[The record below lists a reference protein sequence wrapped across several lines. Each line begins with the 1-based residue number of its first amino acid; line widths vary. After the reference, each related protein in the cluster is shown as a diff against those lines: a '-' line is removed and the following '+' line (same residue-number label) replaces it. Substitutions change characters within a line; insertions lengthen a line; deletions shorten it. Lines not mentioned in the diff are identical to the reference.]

1 LAQRKKIVSCTAPF
15 RQPEVPG
22 ADKCSAMKLRHVALI
37 VFSILLI
44 DQALKIYVKT
54 HYSVSESHDVI
65 GSWFKIHFIE
75 NEGMA
80 WGMKFHSST
89 FGKIALTTFRLGAIL
104 FGFWYIPRIIRQQYK
119 PGFIICVALIF
130 SGALGNLI
138 DSMFYG
144 SIFDKGMSFDAA
156 SGQFLGYDGVAKFS
170 GDGYSTFM
178 KGNVVDVLYFPVLKG
193 NFPAWFPFWG
203 GKPFEFFNMIFNIAD
218 ASICIGVITLLVFQ
232 KRFLRKNTPAPVPA
246 TVNPVSANE
255 PLPQEANELNPGI

>member
-1 LAQRKKIVSCTAPF
+1 
-15 RQPEVPG
+15 
-22 ADKCSAMKLRHVALI
+22 MKLRHVVII
-37 VFSILLI
+37 VLSVLFI

-54 HYSVSESHDVI
+54 HYSVSESHAVI
-65 GSWFKIHFIE
+65 GSWFRIHFIE

-89 FGKIALTTFRLGAIL
+89 FGKIALTAFRLGAIL
-104 FGFWYIPRIIRQQYK
+104 FGFWYIPRIIKQQYK

-170 GDGYSTFM
+170 TSGYASFM
-178 KGNVVDVLYFPVLKG
+178 KGNVVDMLYFPIVKG
-193 NFPAWFPFWG
+193 NFPSWFPFVG
-203 GKPFEFFNMIFNIAD
+203 GKHFEFFNMIFNIAD

-232 KRFLRKNTPAPVPA
+232 KRFLHKKPDAPSELA
-246 TVNPVSANE
+246 DKPVTENDLVA
-255 PLPQEANELNPGI
+255 QEVKESN

>member
-1 LAQRKKIVSCTAPF
+1 
-15 RQPEVPG
+15 
-22 ADKCSAMKLRHVALI
+22 MKLRHVVFI
-37 VFSILLI
+37 VLSVLFI

-54 HYSVSESHDVI
+54 HYSVSESHAVI

-89 FGKIALTTFRLGAIL
+89 FGKIALSTFRLGAII

-144 SIFDKGMSFDAA
+144 SLFDKGMSFDPAT
-156 SGQFLGYDGVAKFS
+156 GQFLGYDGVAQFS
-170 GDGYSTFM
+170 TNGYSTFM
-178 KGNVVDVLYFPVLKG
+178 KGNVVDMLYFPIVKG
-193 NFPAWFPFWG
+193 NFPSWFPFVG

-218 ASICIGVITLLVFQ
+218 ASICTGVITLLVFQ
-232 KRFLRKNTPAPVPA
+232 KRFLRKNSDTPAE
-246 TVNPVSANE
+246 TNE
-255 PLPQEANELNPGI
+255 NAVTENELVTQEVNEVN